1 MLGLAKDEIADEDE
15 DFSFEERELQ
25 RIANSVE
32 SPLSAYARYLARLD
46 TVNPFY
52 ANMLRVRYPVTKL
65 VKADIMYARKTW
77 KNRLFMLNG
86 SPGCVSLNTV
96 IPILT
101 ENGLEK
107 QKIGDLIGESVR
119 VFGYDFETDD
129 FHFLNAEVV
138 DAGLKRMHR
147 IVLSNG
153 YSVEAS
159 SEHKFYK
166 EKEDGV
172 KEVTADKVKVGDWL
186 LMGNRRKLY
195 QSTVMTHINRESDI
209 YDEQTYFAS
218 VARVESVGIKMAA
231 DVVMPKGHIY
241 MLGCG
246 LITHNTF
253 KSFSA
258 ITMCDWLDQNG
269 FWTHNKGNYDLPKLF
284 FNTIDLM
291 GYLQSDAKL
300 GDCLIGGTIITMADG
315 SKRTISEL
323 MKMSKLGI
331 RNFAFKTY
339 NIIRKV
345 PELGIGWV
353 RTAGRKRTMKVTFDD
368 GTELVGT
375 SNHKVLLKNYKYVTL
390 QKLKFDDE
398 VIEV

>member
-1 MLGLAKDEIADEDE
+1 VLGLAKDEIADEDE

-52 ANMLRVRYPVTKL
+52 ANILRVRYPVTKL

-86 SPGCVSLNTV
+86 SPG
-96 IPILT
+96 
-101 ENGLEK
+101 
-107 QKIGDLIGESVR
+107 
-119 VFGYDFETDD
+119 
-129 FHFLNAEVV
+129 
-138 DAGLKRMHR
+138 
-147 IVLSNG
+147 
-153 YSVEAS
+153 
-159 SEHKFYK
+159 
-166 EKEDGV
+166 
-172 KEVTADKVKVGDWL
+172 
-186 LMGNRRKLY
+186 
-195 QSTVMTHINRESDI
+195 
-209 YDEQTYFAS
+209 
-218 VARVESVGIKMAA
+218 
-231 DVVMPKGHIY
+231 
-241 MLGCG
+241 
-246 LITHNTF
+246 TF